1 MVKATSIDMA
11 LSDIISSKKKSAKK
25 GVKRPIRKAAAGG
38 IKKRGPPSAVSTPRR
53 QSGGAG
59 RGGIRQSVGGR
70 GDSNDKR
77 SVRINIS
84 NLADTVLSSD
94 LQELFNE
101 FNLRKVSVNFNED
114 GTPAGTGDLTLS
126 KFNSDRLIK
135 KFAGVALDGK
145 IMNFAVIESTNFVPQ
160 QKPKVVRNKQTA
172 RISTG
177 GRPPRTARISTG
189 GRGPQTA
196 RMSTG
201 GSGKP
206 PAKKTTKKPKRE
218 PKPQKTAAELD
229 AELDAYMSR
238 S

>member
-11 LSDIISSKKKSAKK
+11 LSDIISSKKKSTKK
-25 GVKRPIRKAAAGG
+25 GVKRPIKKAAAGG
-38 IKKRGPPSAVSTPRR
+38 VKKRGPSAASTPRR

-59 RGGIRQSVGGR
+59 RGGIRKSVGGR

-145 IMNFAVIESTNFVPQ
+145 IMNFAVIETTNFVPQ
-160 QKPKVVRNKQTA
+160 QKPKVVRDKRTA
-172 RISTG
+172 AMSTG
-177 GRPPRTARISTG
+177 GPVRRTPRSSTG
-189 GRGPQTA
+189 GLGSQTA

-201 GSGKP
+201 GKP
-206 PAKKTTKKPKRE
+206 PAKKATKKPKRE